1 MRDEMRVDTEDQL
14 IGVSARRAAE
24 IAGITPERLRK
35 WESYDLV
42 APQIRQ
48 KIGGKVVRL
57 YGFVEL
63 VELLVVRELER
74 IPSDVR
80 KLNRVLRDLRR
91 EYGSPWTE
99 LRWAHDSG
107 ELFWQHPDGSWAGDR
122 KPTQMV
128 MTGVVN
134 LQVIQARVRESVRRD
149 PSTVGRIER
158 RRGVL
163 SSKPV
168 IAGTRTPV
176 SAIEEYLAAG
186 YDEDAILE
194 AYPHITSED
203 IAAVRAS

>member
-1 MRDEMRVDTEDQL
+1 MQLDRSDQL

-24 IAGITPERLRK
+24 IAGITPARLRK

-42 APQIRQ
+42 GPQVRRE
-48 KIGGKVVRL
+48 IGGKVIRL

-80 KLNRVLRDLRR
+80 KLRRVLRDLRE
-91 EYGSPWTE
+91 EYDSPWTQLE
-99 LRWAHDSG
+99 WAHDRG

-122 KPTQMV
+122 QPGQTV
-128 MTGVVN
+128 MSGTID
-134 LQVIQARVRESVRRD
+134 LQVIRARVRESVRRD

-163 SSKPV
+163 ASRPV
-168 IAGTRTPV
+168 IAGTRTSV
-176 SAIEEYLAAG
+176 GAITEYLDAG
-186 YDEDAILE
+186 YGDEAILE
-194 AYPHITSED
+194 AYPHITRED